1 MRIFSLLF
9 DILLVVWWIAGI
21 STVVPALLAWVD
33 RLNTPEPPEERLAPG
48 ISGFIGVLWEWGA
61 SFVCY
66 LSLVTGLR
74 NGDPEPDPAEVSDP
88 VLFVHGYG
96 MNRGIWWYMRRRFT
110 RAGYRNLFTI
120 NLPAFNPGI
129 ATLVDM
135 VALRVESLSQ
145 VSGGRAVVLVGHSM
159 GGVISRLVAERLDPD
174 RVALVYSIGSPHAGT
189 SAAVLGL
196 GRQAR
201 DMRPLGEFV
210 SSLPTTAPTSVP
222 MVTVASRFDN
232 LIIPWRS
239 ALLEGATPQVF
250 EYLGHNALLVSRDV
264 ADFLVGDLA
273 ARRLAA

>member
-1 MRIFSLLF
+1 MGILELLC
-9 DILLVVWWIAGI
+9 DVLLVAWWIAGI

-66 LSLVTGLR
+66 LSLVLGLR
-74 NGDPEPDPAEVSDP
+74 DSDPAPDPAEVSEP

-96 MNRGIWWYMRRRFT
+96 MNRGVWWYMRRRFT

-120 NLPAFNPGI
+120 NLPALNPGLAI
-129 ATLVDM
+129 LVDM

-145 VSGGRAVVLVGHSM
+145 AAGGRAVVLVGHSM
-159 GGVISRLVAERLDPD
+159 GGVVSRLVAERLGAD
-174 RVALVYSIGSPHAGT
+174 RVALVYTIGSPHAGT
-189 SAAVLGL
+189 RTAVLGL

-201 DMRPLGEFV
+201 DMRPLGEFMR
-210 SSLPTTAPTSVP
+210 SLQPTAPANVP
-222 MVTVASRFDN
+222 MITVASRFDN
-232 LIIPWRS
+232 LVIPWRS

-250 EYLGHNALLVSRDV
+250 EYLGHNALLLSRDV